1 MKINTFNFKKALPVW
16 QDGAE
21 KVMNRTLLFKYS
33 LDGTFKKD
41 CSLSIA
47 ASSSFIVSVNGN
59 IIAKGP
65 ARCAHGYYMVDT
77 YSLDSLLEASENL
90 IEIKVS
96 GYNVNSFE
104 YLNQP
109 SFICAEI
116 VSDGKV
122 IAYTDEVCVGF
133 IPYVYT
139 DRIEKVQRY
148 SFQRAFTEAY
158 RLGGKELPIAK
169 LSATDKKNFIERDI
183 PYGDYALLYPSD
195 KIEKGCFSYSDKER
209 YYNSRE
215 ICGISDIFFGYR
227 PEELEFTSHIN
238 VGKMDFTPTDLNCA
252 LSFPLTLKSENYI
265 DLDMKKNY
273 TGLISIELECLSDGI
288 LYLLFDEIKNDG
300 ILNPFRLGCSN
311 IVSLCCNKGSY
322 SLVTEE
328 AYVMQYLRLC
338 ASSGDFIIK
347 DVHLIE
353 IAFPESKISARF
365 ISDDTEM
372 KKIYDAAKESFKANT
387 VDIFMDCP
395 SRERAGWLCDSFFT
409 ARCESILTG
418 EFSVEKAFLRNFILP
433 DKFEFIPS
441 GMLPMCYPS
450 DHNDGVFIP
459 NWAMWYGIELCEYY
473 ERSGDLDLVLDA
485 KNRIYALLDYFSRF
499 ENEYSLLENLESWIF
514 IEWSKSNDLVR
525 DVSFGTNM
533 LYSYLLK
540 RIGALYGDNSLKEKA
555 EKIKNAVNELS
566 MTESGFYCDNAI
578 RRDGKLVLSGERTE
592 SVQYYAFFC
601 DIATPDDHEWLW
613 TTLVNDFGYDR
624 QTTGKYPEIYPA
636 NAFIG
641 NYLRLELLNRYGYK
655 DALYDNILGY
665 FTYMAEKTGT
675 LWENTGDYASC
686 NHGFASHVIYWMK
699 SLGLIK

>member
-33 LDGTFKKD
+33 LDGTFQKD

-77 YSLDSLLEASENL
+77 YPLDSLLESSKNL

-116 VSDGKV
+116 TSKDNV
-122 IAYTDEVCVGF
+122 IAYTDEACTGF

-148 SFQRAFTEAY
+148 SFQRTFTEAY
-158 RLGGKELPIAK
+158 RLSGKELSLAK
-169 LSATDKKNFIERDI
+169 LSVYKEKNFIERDI
-183 PYGDYALLYPSD
+183 PYGDYTHLYPSD
-195 KIEKGCFSYSDKER
+195 KIEKGHFTYSDKER

-227 PEELEFTSHIN
+227 PEELEFASYIN
-238 VGKMDFTPTDLNCA
+238 VGKMDFSSAESIVTG
-252 LSFPLTLKSENYI
+252 SFPLDLQSETYA

-273 TGLISIELECLSDGI
+273 TGLISIDFECTSDGI

-338 ASSGDFIIK
+338 ASGGDFIIK

-365 ISDDTEM
+365 ISNDPEM

-409 ARCESILTG
+409 ARCESVLTG

-601 DIATPDDHEWLW
+601 DIATPDDHGWLW

-624 QTTGKYPEIYPA
+624 PTTGKYPEIYPA

-665 FTYMAEKTGT
+665 FTYMADKTGT

>member
-1 MKINTFNFKKALPVW
+1 
-16 QDGAE
+16 
-21 KVMNRTLLFKYS
+21 
-33 LDGTFKKD
+33 
-41 CSLSIA
+41 
-47 ASSSFIVSVNGN
+47 
-59 IIAKGP
+59 
-65 ARCAHGYYMVDT
+65 
-77 YSLDSLLEASENL
+77 
-90 IEIKVS
+90 
-96 GYNVNSFE
+96 
-104 YLNQP
+104 
-109 SFICAEI
+109 
-116 VSDGKV
+116 
-122 IAYTDEVCVGF
+122 
-133 IPYVYT
+133 
-139 DRIEKVQRY
+139 
-148 SFQRAFTEAY
+148 
-158 RLGGKELPIAK
+158 
-169 LSATDKKNFIERDI
+169 
-183 PYGDYALLYPSD
+183 
-195 KIEKGCFSYSDKER
+195 
-209 YYNSRE
+209 
-215 ICGISDIFFGYR
+215 
-227 PEELEFTSHIN
+227 
-238 VGKMDFTPTDLNCA
+238 
-252 LSFPLTLKSENYI
+252 
-265 DLDMKKNY
+265 
-273 TGLISIELECLSDGI
+273 
-288 LYLLFDEIKNDG
+288 
-300 ILNPFRLGCSN
+300 
-311 IVSLCCNKGSY
+311 
-322 SLVTEE
+322 
-328 AYVMQYLRLC
+328 
-338 ASSGDFIIK
+338 
-347 DVHLIE
+347 VHLIE

-409 ARCESILTG
+409 ARCESVLTG

-566 MTESGFYCDNAI
+566 MTESGFYCDNAV
-578 RRDGKLVLSGERTE
+578 RKDGKLVLSGERTE

-613 TTLVNDFGYDR
+613 NTLVNDFGYDR

-641 NYLRLELLNRYGYK
+641 NYLRLDLLDRYGYK

-665 FTYMAEKTGT
+665 FTYMADKTGT

>member
-21 KVMNRTLLFKYS
+21 KVMNRTLLFRYS
-33 LDGTFKKD
+33 LDGTFKND

-116 VSDGKV
+116 TSKGNV
-122 IAYTDEVCVGF
+122 IAYTDEACTGF

-169 LSATDKKNFIERDI
+169 LSVYKEKSFIERDI
-183 PYGDYALLYPSD
+183 PYGDYTHLYPSD
-195 KIEKGCFSYSDKER
+195 KIEKGHFTYSDKER

-227 PEELEFTSHIN
+227 PEELEFASHIN

-311 IVSLCCNKGSY
+311 IVSLCCSKGSY

-338 ASSGDFIIK
+338 ASGGDFIIK

-409 ARCESILTG
+409 ARCESVLTG

-450 DHNDGVFIP
+450 DHNDGAFISQ
-459 NWAMWYGIELCEYY
+459 WAMWYVLELEEYL
-473 ERSGDLDLVLDA
+473 ERSGDRALIDLA
-485 KNRIYALLDYFSRF
+485 KDRMLALYRF
-499 ENEYSLLENLESWIF
+499 FTAYENEN
-514 IEWSKSNDLVR
+514 
-525 DVSFGTNM
+525 
-533 LYSYLLK
+533 
-540 RIGALYGDNSLKEKA
+540 GD
-555 EKIKNAVNELS
+555 
-566 MTESGFYCDNAI
+566 
-578 RRDGKLVLSGERTE
+578 R
-592 SVQYYAFFC
+592 
-601 DIATPDDHEWLW
+601 
-613 TTLVNDFGYDR
+613 
-624 QTTGKYPEIYPA
+624 
-636 NAFIG
+636 
-641 NYLRLELLNRYGYK
+641 
-655 DALYDNILGY
+655 
-665 FTYMAEKTGT
+665 
-675 LWENTGDYASC
+675 
-686 NHGFASHVIYWMK
+686 
-699 SLGLIK
+699 